1 MINSKDKYIYNKGT
15 PCHKGHL
22 TGRYISSNKCTQC
35 QHDRKIKSKLKNN
48 PNYLIDKENKRKT
61 ALIKR
66 QIKELTV
73 ADKRAIRADKQRII
87 LDKQTKLKRLYGKA
101 INTGKYKKHYDYLKF
116 LETQVEVLRI
126 LNYDGK
132 EIDIYSS
139 NGTWN
144 DVCHHMGHY
153 RRHGNRAYNDAWKMQ
168 VAGLNTQE
176 FKKFQNKYKTPKKPK
191 PNRNLS
197 SQK

>member
-1 MINSKDKYIYNKGT
+1 MKIFCTGYYKGLFMLIYPDGTQSFKTRVLMNNKPVFG
-15 PCHKGHL
+15 KL
-22 TGRYISSNKCTQC
+22 TQAW
-35 QHDRKIKSKLKNN
+35 NN
-48 PNYLIDKENKRKT
+48 ETMSAEEVIEKFP
-61 ALIKR
+61 
-66 QIKELTV
+66 
-73 ADKRAIRADKQRII
+73 
-87 LDKQTKLKRLYGKA
+87 
-101 INTGKYKKHYDYLKF
+101 KYKKHYDYLKF